1 MSSAGV
7 PSIRN
12 REEMLYFILKFRE
25 RETNRQAEK
34 EGEVNIKKEFISL
47 LAVLK
52 TLISQEENVLDLS
65 NERGRNILINEYRA
79 YILRVDKI
87 LFL

>member
-12 REEMLYFILKFRE
+12 REEMYFILKFRE
-25 RETNRQAEK
+25 REINRQAEK
-34 EGEVNIKKEFISL
+34 EGEVNIKEFISL

-52 TLISQEENVLDLS
+52 TLISQEENVCCT
-65 NERGRNILINEYRA
+65 
-79 YILRVDKI
+79 
-87 LFL
+87 